1 MVMLCPAG
9 IPLDSVGWGWHPTDR
24 KARAVFQNCMCRRA
38 FPALP
43 APAVLPDSLNSE
55 LERLAQGAAAPG
67 GFAVVGV
74 QVLSHRIPMT
84 VQVLVQRT
92 DGSDISLDECASLSA
107 PLGEAMDAAGL
118 LADAYV
124 LEVSSPG
131 VSDELQDDRDFRSFR
146 GFPIEVQFRDAKGET
161 VCSEGLLLERDDTS
175 VHLNLRGRT
184 KRIPRRDLIS
194 VRLVTP
200 KE

>member
-1 MVMLCPAG
+1 LIQSVGACIPQARTKGSFPKLQQPAG
-9 IPLDSVGWGWHPTDR
+9 PT
-24 KARAVFQNCMCRRA
+24 
-38 FPALP
+38 ALP
-43 APAVLPDSLNSE
+43 APAVLSDSLNSE
-55 LERLAQGAAAPG
+55 LQRLAQGAAAQV
-67 GFAVVGV
+67 GFEVVGV

-84 VQVLVQRT
+84 VQILVQRT

-184 KRIPRRDLIS
+184 KRIPRCDLIS

-200 KE
+200 TE

>member
-1 MVMLCPAG
+1 L
-9 IPLDSVGWGWHPTDR
+9 S
-24 KARAVFQNCMCRRA
+24 
-38 FPALP
+38 
-43 APAVLPDSLNSE
+43 DSLNSE
-55 LERLAQGAAAPG
+55 LERLAQGAAAQV

-84 VQVLVQRT
+84 VQILVQRT

-184 KRIPRRDLIS
+184 KRIPRCDLIS

-200 KE
+200 TE

>member
-1 MVMLCPAG
+1 MRLCPAG
-9 IPLDSVGWGWHPTDR
+9 IPLIQSVGVCTPQTRTKGS
-24 KARAVFQNCMCRRA
+24 
-38 FPALP
+38 FPKLQQPAGFTALP
-43 APAVLPDSLNSE
+43 APAVLPDPLNSE
-55 LERLAQGAAAPG
+55 LERLAQGAAAQV

-184 KRIPRRDLIS
+184 KRIPRCDLIS

-200 KE
+200 TE

>member
-1 MVMLCPAG
+1 MIQSVGACTRQIRSKGSFPRLQQPAG
-9 IPLDSVGWGWHPTDR
+9 PT
-24 KARAVFQNCMCRRA
+24 
-38 FPALP
+38 ALP
-43 APAVLPDSLNSE
+43 APAVLSDSLNYE
-55 LERLAQGAAAPG
+55 LERLAQGAAAQV

-184 KRIPRRDLIS
+184 KRIPRCDLIS

-200 KE
+200 TE

>member
-1 MVMLCPAG
+1 MILSAGVCTPTDQIQRQFSKLQQPAG
-9 IPLDSVGWGWHPTDR
+9 LT
-24 KARAVFQNCMCRRA
+24 
-38 FPALP
+38 ALP
-43 APAVLPDSLNSE
+43 APAVLPDSPNSD
-55 LERLAQGAAAPG
+55 LERLAQGAAAQL

-84 VQVLVQRT
+84 VQILVQRT

-146 GFPIEVQFRDAKGET
+146 GFPVEVQFRDAKGET

-184 KRIPRRDLIS
+184 KRIPRCDLIS

-200 KE
+200 TE